1 MTLNILFVLTTS
13 DCKVPRP
20 GISYSCNKPVV
31 HVTAFVILLGDCDLH
46 TRSVEN
52 GFTLWSFWIRD
63 Y

>member
-31 HVTAFVILLGDCDLH
+31 HVTAFVILLEDCDLH

-52 GFTLWSFWIRD
+52 GFTL
-63 Y
+63 